1 MGEKGTDGKGGVDG
15 RDGVSCGKEYLDEK
29 QVERTLV
36 LLVEGTVATPPA
48 EGVGLGV
55 PLTVGHR
62 TRLLRKRGAWHWT
75 NSPEGGGT

>member
-1 MGEKGTDGKGGVDG
+1 MVRQSREVEVLVSWEERGHCDVGMGSRLLTM
-15 RDGVSCGKEYLDEK
+15 
-29 QVERTLV
+29 V
-36 LLVEGTVATPPA
+36 LLVESTVATPPA

-55 PLTVGHR
+55 PLTVEHR